1 MTQDQSTSR
10 GESPAGGV
18 AVRAT
23 VASSAVSPNTRVTKL
38 IVAVHG
44 VGDQYSFATIQS
56 VVNQFCQFF
65 GQPAGI
71 PLGNFHTG
79 EPGFSV
85 PPPYPR
91 DPFERLGFAEVYW
104 AKIPR
109 TIVDEKHTLEEA
121 KKWARTALDLLLGT
135 QGWRRFAEQDPARFR
150 IDQKEEAEKR
160 AELGLPRVGVPISRP
175 SIARNG

>member
-38 IVAVHG
+38 IVA
-44 VGDQYSFATIQS
+44 
-56 VVNQFCQFF
+56 

-121 KKWARTALDLLLGT
+121 KKWARTALDL
-135 QGWRRFAEQDPARFR
+135 RR
-150 IDQKEEAEKR
+150 
-160 AELGLPRVGVPISRP
+160 LRV
-175 SIARNG
+175 